1 MRALLK
7 VAKIAITHLSVG
19 LSPQNPPKKFQR
31 YENSLGQLIYKKS
44 VGVVVL
50 EKSAWHTNTCMHA
63 LTQTQEA
70 FYNLPLG
77 LKPGGR

>member
-19 LSPQNPPKKFQR
+19 LNPQNPKNFQG

-44 VGVVVL
+44 VAVVVL
-50 EKSAWHTNTCMHA
+50 EKSA
-63 LTQTQEA
+63 
-70 FYNLPLG
+70 
-77 LKPGGR
+77 